1 MKSLAVFIFAGAI
14 LASYG
19 HADTVYLVDD
29 MGPIYDNSS
38 EVVAQADAIV
48 RVHVN
53 TIVPAKIDSVC
64 GFVLEA
70 NIKDAIKGSPAENVK
85 ILLGDRNC
93 LGLLGVA
100 VGSDYLM
107 AIRSRAKKW
116 SNRVSD
122 LFSKLPH
129 LENGQLE
136 KFESKASY
144 EYYVSYISM
153 PYIFKFS
160 EVASSTFGG
169 DWLEVKDLTKSSYPC
184 NRLGAEEEKY
194 RYLDRRKI
202 GDVDVVQWSGYR
214 TILVSLIEMQTH
226 FFYRSGELPDC

>member
-1 MKSLAVFIFAGAI
+1 MKLSAAFILAGAI
-14 LASYG
+14 LAGYG
-19 HADTVYLVDD
+19 HADTLYLVDN
-29 MGPIYDNSS
+29 MESIYNNSS

-53 TIVPAKIDSVC
+53 TIVPTKIDSAC
-64 GFVLEA
+64 GFVLDA
-70 NIKDAIKGSPAENVK
+70 NIKDVIKGSAGKNVK
-85 ILLGDRNC
+85 ILLGDHNC
-93 LGLLGVA
+93 SGLRGGA

-107 AIRSRAKKW
+107 AVRSREKKW
-116 SNRVSD
+116 SNRLSD
-122 LFSKLPH
+122 FFSKNYH
-129 LENGQLE
+129 LSSELLD

-144 EYYVSYISM
+144 EYYVSSNIM

-160 EVASSTFGG
+160 EVAANAFGG
-169 DWLEVKDLTKSSYPC
+169 DWLEVKDLNKSSYPC

-194 RYLDRRKI
+194 KYLDRRKI
-202 GDVDVVQWSGYR
+202 GDTSVVGWSGYR